1 MSTHRVYYSEV
12 CVCKDWDAYLLIWSA
27 WCVND
32 LNKFMFV
39 WPKWMF
45 PKAQRVNTIYIYN
58 TLSWFPL
65 NKTKTT
71 QIYNFL
77 SVTKIHTFRNNTF
90 SFYFKADDVQWLSPS
105 AQKYVA
111 CLWIR
116 CIIDFIC
123 SFIPSAVRCWIWLSI
138 RINCVQSIPAL
149 LDYFL
154 PSQKA
159 NIKVSLRIPCNL

>member
-1 MSTHRVYYSEV
+1 MPIYWFEVRDVWMIWINLCLFDQSE
-12 CVCKDWDAYLLIWSA
+12 CFRKRSEWT
-27 WCVND
+27 
-32 LNKFMFV
+32 
-39 WPKWMF
+39 
-45 PKAQRVNTIYIYN
+45 RYIYN

-105 AQKYVA
+105 TQKYVA

-123 SFIPSAVRCWIWLSI
+123 CFIASAVRCWIWQSI

-149 LDYFL
+149 FWIIFYHHKKRT
-154 PSQKA
+154 S
-159 NIKVSLRIPCNL
+159 R